1 MDNLIGDVEGEKD
14 NQIYDSDYK
23 KIVQETNLI
32 RNPEELRSYKSEEI
46 YYYSYR
52 YSYCQII
59 FSWKVKENLIYIN
72 ELSTTSLII
81 DTNNQ
86 HPISKNSI

>member
-32 RNPEELRSYKSEEI
+32 RNPEELRSYKLKKI
-46 YYYSYR
+46 RYYSHRYFYR
-52 YSYCQII
+52 
-59 FSWKVKENLIYIN
+59 
-72 ELSTTSLII
+72 
-81 DTNNQ
+81 
-86 HPISKNSI
+86 